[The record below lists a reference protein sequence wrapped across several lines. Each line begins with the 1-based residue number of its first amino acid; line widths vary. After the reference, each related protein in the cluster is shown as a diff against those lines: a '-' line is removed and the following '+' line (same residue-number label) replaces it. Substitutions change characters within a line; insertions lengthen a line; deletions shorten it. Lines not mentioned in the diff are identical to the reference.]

1 MRLLSIEHANLEG
14 HELAIKKDE
23 FEALRVRLRD
33 ARDNNIFK
41 SAYSFA
47 TYLTEPDLLQHLE
60 ELRDTKVTPNLKT
73 VFVIGIG
80 GANLGAKAIIE
91 AFPKHRAGPHF
102 VFLDTLYSGEA
113 DEITHHVGE
122 IQTKDECLVIVIS
135 KSGKTLETLA
145 GAELLISS
153 LEKKFESIASR
164 LIVITSASS
173 PLHTWA
179 VGGSIS
185 TVVIPEAIVDRYSI
199 FSPIGVVPLL
209 FGGFEIKDLYAG
221 ALEALNSNLESSIG
235 PAFQASRALDV
246 NTPDG
251 MHGILDLFYFSE
263 QMETLGKWARQL
275 IAESLGK
282 ENTVTGLPLNK
293 SLTPTVSIGTTDL
306 HSMLQLYLAQPKER
320 ITWFTTMSQDAEKI
334 IGIPQELKSLLP
346 NVDNANPEHLLSV
359 IYHNI
364 AEVYKEKRMPYIRS
378 EIDSISL
385 YDLGHYMMTVMLVTL
400 GLAQLWSVD
409 PFTQPNVEEYKD
421 RVRKELSNRG

>member
-1 MRLLSIEHANLEG
+1 MRLLSIEHANVEG
-14 HELAIKKDE
+14 HELAFKKDE
-23 FEALRVRLRD
+23 FDGLRVRLRD
-33 ARDNNIFK
+33 ARDTNVFK
-41 SAYSFA
+41 SPYSFA
-47 TYLTEPDLLQHLE
+47 TYITEPDILENLE
-60 ELRDTKVTPNLKT
+60 ELRDSKMTPNLKT
-73 VFVIGIG
+73 VFVVGIG
-80 GANLGAKAIIE
+80 GANLGAKAIID
-91 AFPKHRAGPHF
+91 AFPKHRVAPHF
-102 VFLDTLYSGEA
+102 IFLDTLYAGEA
-113 DEITHHVGE
+113 DEISHHVDE
-122 IQTKDECLVIVIS
+122 IQSKDECLVIVIS

-145 GAELLISS
+145 GAELLVSS

-164 LIVITSASS
+164 LVVITSSSS

-179 VGGSIS
+179 IGGGIS
-185 TVVIPEAIVDRYSI
+185 TVLIPEAIVDRYSV
-199 FSPIGVVPLL
+199 FSPVGVVPLL
-209 FGGFEIKDLYAG
+209 FAGFSIKDFYAG
-221 ALEALNSNLESSIG
+221 ALEALSSNLGASIG

-263 QMETLGKWARQL
+263 QMETVGKWARQL

-282 ENTVTGLPLNK
+282 ETTVIGLPLNK

-320 ITWFTTMSQDAEKI
+320 ITWFTTMSKDAEKI

-364 AEVYKEKRMPYIRS
+364 AGVYQEQHMPYIRS
-378 EIDSISL
+378 EIEQVSE
-385 YDLGHYMMTVMLVTL
+385 YDLGHYMMTVILVTL
-400 GLAQLWSVD
+400 GLAQLWNVD